1 MIKQFVTVLSTLLLS
16 LTLLSASEEVS
27 FGTPEMKLV
36 KESEKGGRKVLRY
49 EHDSIP
55 EWGYAKPQ
63 QDYFHVLPL
72 AGNPGKK
79 PLHVVLHS
87 AGGSGD
93 AALDRAFEHYLALFK

>member
-1 MIKQFVTVLSTLLLS
+1 MIKPYVTVLFTLLLS
-16 LTLLSASEEVS
+16 SALLSASEKTS

-36 KESEKGGRKVLRY
+36 KEFEKGGRKILRY

-63 QDYFHVLPL
+63 QDYFYVLPL
-72 AGNPGKK
+72 TDNPEKK

-87 AGGSGD
+87 AGCSG
-93 AALDRAFEHYLALFK
+93 